1 MNFPD
6 EAKKIM
12 VERFGCDTLIA
23 LATVGDGRPFV
34 RAVNAY
40 YENGSFYI
48 ITNAQ
53 SHKMRQIAENPA
65 VSICGDWFTAEG
77 IGVNKGHVLADENA
91 EIIQKLRIVFDEWY
105 GNGHVDETDENTV
118 ILECRLTRGVL
129 FSHGTRYDIEF

>member
-12 VERFGCDTLIA
+12 DERFGCDTLIA

-53 SHKMRQIAENPA
+53 SRKMRQIAEDHA

-77 IGVNKGHVLADENA
+77 VGVNKGHVLANENA
-91 EIIQKLRIVFDEWY
+91 EIIQKLRAVFDEWY